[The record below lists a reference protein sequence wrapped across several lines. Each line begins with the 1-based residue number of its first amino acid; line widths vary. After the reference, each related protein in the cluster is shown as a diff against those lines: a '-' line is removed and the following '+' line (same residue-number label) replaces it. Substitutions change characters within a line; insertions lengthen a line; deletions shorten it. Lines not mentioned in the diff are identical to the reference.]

1 MNSNKI
7 SQCVITPL
15 ICQVSDKTGF
25 AVYALNKMRPR
36 PRLRCAGLVRAS
48 IALPRRFPALQF
60 EHNKGN
66 GIVCETRAY

>member
-15 ICQVSDKTGF
+15 ICQVSDETGF
-25 AVYALNKMRPR
+25 AVYALNKMR